1 MAFCPNCEAEYKPG
15 ITICPDCNMELV
27 QELNPKTR
35 VHDIEH
41 GNPVVLQS
49 FKTSAEAD
57 MVLDL
62 LSRNGIR
69 SFVEGGSFA
78 VLPSSFS
85 AEILLMVDERDLERA
100 TELYE
105 AYFDRPDS
113 SDSSDDGERNE
124 Q

>member
-15 ITICPDCNMELV
+15 ITICSDCNMDLV
-27 QELNPKTR
+27 QELTPKTR
-35 VHDIEH
+35 VHDIEP
-41 GNPVVLQS
+41 GNPVILQS

-57 MVLDL
+57 MVRDL
-62 LSRNGIR
+62 LTRNGIR
-69 SFVEGGSFA
+69 SFVQGGSFA

-100 TELYE
+100 AELYE

-113 SDSSDDGERNE
+113 STDASDDGEAE
-124 Q
+124 